1 MLLQRSS
8 VLRLVV
14 APLPGAGKELERVV
28 EVDLVLAESFG
39 SEEEKEKEKKVRRKE
54 IVKEGRKGERE
65 GGRRERRW

>member
-39 SEEEKEKEKKVRRKE
+39 SEEEKEKEKKVRRRE